1 MSQTISI
8 SHQTYDQL
16 RQRAAQSRMSPDMLA
31 ENVLSDYLS
40 QEEVV
45 WQEAFTALL
54 AKVQQR
60 TAQFTS
66 AEIEVDITQALQE
79 VRASRHG
86 PHRPT

>member
-16 RQRAAQSRMSPDMLA
+16 RQRAAQSRMSPDTLA

-54 AKVQQR
+54 AKVHQH
-60 TAQFTS
+60 TTQFSS
-66 AEIEVDITQALQE
+66 AEIEDDITQALRE
-79 VRASRHG
+79 VRAARYG
-86 PHRPT
+86 Y